1 MLFVTGVYAY
11 SKLLVFLDKKDTNI
25 LTSQKDNYFEA
36 EDIFGYEKGM
46 NIAVAVTEYNKVRE
60 MELERSYGEII
71 FNTYRWGEGADGAP
85 FVSLDPIESHVCS
98 AEELNVDGD
107 S

>member
-71 FNTYRWGEGADGAP
+71 FNTYRWGEDADGAP